1 MTKGDTLH
9 NVFSR
14 RSPHAKAAIAM
25 VVAIVVL
32 ALVALVYFGT
42 QSMEGPQ
49 AAGSAGSEQ
58 SQQVVQDKSGAS
70 GGATSSE
77 AANEANEQIEEDD
90 TPMSS
95 GLDSAEIG
103 GRADG
108 GFDFTWAIVGGI
120 IVVAVFFIA
129 KTARLSSSIKKMNDT
144 FR

>member
-58 SQQVVQDKSGAS
+58 SQQVVQEKPGTSGDTAS
-70 GGATSSE
+70 GEGAD
-77 AANEANEQIEEDD
+77 ANGEQIQDDD

-95 GLDSAEIG
+95 GLDGAEIG

>member
-25 VVAIVVL
+25 VAAIVVL
-32 ALVALVYFGT
+32 AIVALVYFGT
-42 QSMEGPQ
+42 QSMEGPE

-70 GGATSSE
+70 GDAASSE
-77 AANEANEQIEEDD
+77 GANESGEQIEDD
-90 TPMSS
+90 ETPMSS
-95 GLDSAEIG
+95 GLDGAEIG
-103 GRADG
+103 GRAG
-108 GFDFTWAIVGGI
+108 GGLDFTWAIVGGI
-120 IVVAVFFIA
+120 ILVAVFFIA

>member
-25 VVAIVVL
+25 VVAIVVVAL
-32 ALVALVYFGT
+32 AALVYFGT
-42 QSMEGPQ
+42 QSMEGPE
-49 AAGSAGSEQ
+49 AARSASSEQ

-70 GGATSSE
+70 GDVASNEE
-77 AANEANEQIEEDD
+77 ADETGEQIEDDD

-95 GLDSAEIG
+95 GLDGAEIG